1 MEFNYYL
8 PVNLVFGRGSVGK
21 IGDIAVDYGK
31 KALIVT
37 GCSST
42 KKSGLLDRVIQYL
55 KRAEVESV
63 VFDKVKQNPLTT
75 TAIEAANLAK
85 TEKCD
90 MVIGLGGGSIMDC
103 AKAAAFLAVNDG
115 DINDY
120 IFNRLKSDEALP
132 IILVPTTCGTGSEG
146 NGFAVLTNPENG
158 DKKSLRCNAIVAK
171 TSIIDSECMMT
182 MPKGILASVG
192 FDAFCHCMEAYI
204 SKIGQPLT
212 DMMSLYGMELLGKY
226 LIPLYEGESD
236 SEAWDAVSLAS
247 TLGGMVI
254 NTAGVTL
261 PHGMEHPASGLRD
274 IVHGKGLAAITPV
287 VMEES
292 ISGCPEKFAKI
303 SQCLGGKDEND
314 CVQKIREFLDKL
326 QLTTTLGELGI
337 KEEDVDWMTEN
348 CMKVSAA
355 GISYHPVLFSKC
367 QIKELYKK
375 AL

>member
-1 MEFNYYL
+1 MEFQYYL
-8 PVNLVFGRGSVGK
+8 PVNLIFGRGSVDK
-21 IGDIAVDYGK
+21 IGTVTVDYGK

-37 GCSST
+37 GNSST
-42 KKSGLLDRVIQYL
+42 KKSGLLDRIVRYL
-55 KRAEVESV
+55 EKSGVDSV

-75 TAIEAANLAK
+75 TAEEAASVAK
-85 TEKCD
+85 AEKCD
-90 MVIGLGGGSIMDC
+90 VVIGVGGGSIMDC

-115 DINDY
+115 DINEY
-120 IFNRLKSDEALP
+120 IFNRLKSDRALP
-132 IILVPTTCGTGSEG
+132 IILIPTTCGTGSEG

-171 TSIIDSECMMT
+171 ASIIDSECMMT

-204 SKIGQPLT
+204 SKVGQPLT
-212 DMMSLYGMELLGKY
+212 DMMSLSGMELIGKY
-226 LIPLYEGESD
+226 LVPLYEGDSD
-236 SEAWDAVSLAS
+236 PDAWDAISWAS

-261 PHGMEHPASGLRD
+261 PHGMEHPVSGLRD

-287 VMEES
+287 VMEASLE
-292 ISGCPEKFAKI
+292 GCPDKFAKI
-303 SQCLGGKDEND
+303 SQCLGGTDEKD
-314 CVQKIREFLDKL
+314 CVEQIQKMLERLHLK
-326 QLTTTLGELGI
+326 TTLGELGVL
-337 KEEDVDWMTEN
+337 EEDVDWMAEN

-355 GISYHPVLFSKC
+355 GISYHPVTFQKDE
-367 QIKELYKK
+367 IRELYRK